1 MTVGQWRWSAIKR
14 LCDAE
19 NPDAKVD
26 VRILLEE
33 ILGLKSLNL
42 SANRAVSET
51 EISQLEAALSRRIA
65 GEPLQ
70 YILGKAWWMGLCLR
84 VDRRVLIPRQDTE
97 TLAELALQFLRPI
110 PSPRVLD
117 LCTGSGAIGLCIAH
131 DRSDARV
138 TLADISSEALEVA
151 RENARLLGAQVETA
165 QGDLFAPLVGREF
178 DLIACNP
185 PYIPTGEIEGLQV
198 EVQKE
203 PRLALDGG
211 ADGLDFYRTIAKD
224 APEHLAE
231 GGYLLLEVGIG
242 QAEAVVALVGGE
254 AVRDLNGVER
264 VVWTRRKCAN
274 AGKF

>member
-1 MTVGQWRWSAIKR
+1 MTVGQWKWSAIKR

-42 SANRAVSET
+42 SANRAVSEA

-151 RENARLLGAQVETA
+151 RENARLLGAQVETM
-165 QGDLFAPLVGREF
+165 QGDLFAPLAGREF

-185 PYIPTGEIEGLQV
+185 PYIPTGEIGGLQA

-211 ADGLDFYRTIAKD
+211 ADGLDFYRRIAEE
-224 APEHLAE
+224 APRYLAG

>member
-165 QGDLFAPLVGREF
+165 QGDLFAPLAGREF

-242 QAEAVVALVGGE
+242 QAEAVTALVGGE

-264 VVWTRRKCAN
+264 VVWTRRKCTD
-274 AGKF
+274 AGEF

>member
-1 MTVGQWRWSAIKR
+1 MTVGQWKWSAIKR

-51 EISQLEAALSRRIA
+51 ELSRLEAALSRRIA

-84 VDRRVLIPRQDTE
+84 VDERVLIPRQDTE

-151 RENARLLGAQVETA
+151 RENARLLGTQVETM
-165 QGDLFAPLVGREF
+165 QGDLFAPLAGREF

-185 PYIPTGEIEGLQV
+185 PYIPTGEIGGLQA

-211 ADGLDFYRTIAKD
+211 ADGLDFYRRIAEE
-224 APEHLAE
+224 APRYLAG

>member
-1 MTVGQWRWSAIKR
+1 MTVDQWRRNAIKR

-33 ILGLKSLNL
+33 ILCLKSLNL

-165 QGDLFAPLVGREF
+165 QGDLFAPLAGREF

-185 PYIPTGEIEGLQV
+185 PYIPTGEIGGLQA

-211 ADGLDFYRTIAKD
+211 ADGLDFYRRIAEE
-224 APEHLAE
+224 APRYLAG

>member
-1 MTVGQWRWSAIKR
+1 MTVGQWKWSAIKR

-42 SANRAVSET
+42 SANRAVSEA

-84 VDRRVLIPRQDTE
+84 VDERVLIPRQDTE

-165 QGDLFAPLVGREF
+165 QGDLFAPLAGREF

-185 PYIPTGEIEGLQV
+185 PYIPTGEIGGLQA

-211 ADGLDFYRTIAKD
+211 ADGLDFYRRIAD
-224 APEHLAE
+224 EAPRYLAG

>member
-1 MTVGQWRWSAIKR
+1 MTVGQWKWSAIKR

-42 SANRAVSET
+42 SANRAVSEA

-117 LCTGSGAIGLCIAH
+117 LCTGSGAIGLCIA
-131 DRSDARV
+131 RCRPDARV
-138 TLADISSEALEVA
+138 TLADISSEALQVA
-151 RENARLLGAQVETA
+151 RENARLLGAQVETM
-165 QGDLFAPLVGREF
+165 QGDLFAPLAGREF

-185 PYIPTGEIEGLQV
+185 PYIPTGEIGGLQA

-211 ADGLDFYRTIAKD
+211 ADGLDFYRRIAEE
-224 APEHLAE
+224 APRYLAG

>member
-165 QGDLFAPLVGREF
+165 QGDLFAPLAGREF

-185 PYIPTGEIEGLQV
+185 PYIPTGEIGGLQA

-211 ADGLDFYRTIAKD
+211 ADGLDFYRRIAEE
-224 APEHLAE
+224 APRYLAG

>member
-1 MTVGQWRWSAIKR
+1 MTVGQWKWSAIKR

-84 VDRRVLIPRQDTE
+84 VDERVLIPRQDTE

-165 QGDLFAPLVGREF
+165 QGDLFAPLAGREF

-185 PYIPTGEIEGLQV
+185 PYIPTGEIGGLQA

-211 ADGLDFYRTIAKD
+211 ADGLDFYRRIAEE
-224 APEHLAE
+224 APRYLAG

-274 AGKF
+274 AGEF

>member
-42 SANRAVSET
+42 SANRAVSEA

-117 LCTGSGAIGLCIAH
+117 LCTGSGAIGLCIA
-131 DRSDARV
+131 RCRPDARV
-138 TLADISSEALEVA
+138 TLADISSEALQVA
-151 RENARLLGAQVETA
+151 RENARLLGAQVETM
-165 QGDLFAPLVGREF
+165 QGDLFAPLAGREF

-185 PYIPTGEIEGLQV
+185 PYIPTGEIGGLQA

-211 ADGLDFYRTIAKD
+211 ADGLDFYRRIAEE
-224 APEHLAE
+224 APRYLAG

>member
-1 MTVGQWRWSAIKR
+1 MTVGQWKWSAIKR

-42 SANRAVSET
+42 SANRAVSEA

-84 VDRRVLIPRQDTE
+84 VDERVLIPRQDTE

-165 QGDLFAPLVGREF
+165 QGDLFAPLAGREF

-185 PYIPTGEIEGLQV
+185 PYIPTGEIGGLQA

-211 ADGLDFYRTIAKD
+211 ADGLDFYRRIAEE
-224 APEHLAE
+224 APRYLAG

>member
-1 MTVGQWRWSAIKR
+1 MTVGQWKWSAIKR

-51 EISQLEAALSRRIA
+51 ELSRLEAALSRRIA

-84 VDRRVLIPRQDTE
+84 VDERVLIPRQDTE

-151 RENARLLGAQVETA
+151 RENARLLGAQVETM
-165 QGDLFAPLVGREF
+165 QGDLFAPLAGREF

-185 PYIPTGEIEGLQV
+185 PYIPTGEIGGLQA

-211 ADGLDFYRTIAKD
+211 ADGLDFYRRIAEE
-224 APEHLAE
+224 APRYLAG

>member
-1 MTVGQWRWSAIKR
+1 MTVGQWKWSAIKR

-51 EISQLEAALSRRIA
+51 ELSRLEAALSRRIA

-84 VDRRVLIPRQDTE
+84 VDERVLIPRQDTE

-165 QGDLFAPLVGREF
+165 QGDLFAPLAGREF

-185 PYIPTGEIEGLQV
+185 PYIPTGEIGGLQA

-211 ADGLDFYRTIAKD
+211 ADGLDFYRRIAEE
-224 APEHLAE
+224 APRYLAG

>member
-1 MTVGQWRWSAIKR
+1 MTVGQWKWSAIKR

-51 EISQLEAALSRRIA
+51 ELSRLEAALSRRIA

-151 RENARLLGAQVETA
+151 RENARLLGTQVETM
-165 QGDLFAPLVGREF
+165 QGDLFAPLAGREF

-185 PYIPTGEIEGLQV
+185 PYIPTGEIGGLQA

-211 ADGLDFYRTIAKD
+211 ADGLDFYRRIAEE
-224 APEHLAE
+224 APRYLAG